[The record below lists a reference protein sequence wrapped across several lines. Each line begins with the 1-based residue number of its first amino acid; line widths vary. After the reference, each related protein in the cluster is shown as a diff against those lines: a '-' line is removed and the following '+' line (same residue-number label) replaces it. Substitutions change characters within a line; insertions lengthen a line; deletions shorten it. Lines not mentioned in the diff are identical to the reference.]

1 MSDESTM
8 TMGGPPEIKEKKI
21 ERYDEKLD
29 VELNRYLHKWI
40 IVILFYQTGFIFSV
54 VGWFLPLV
62 TVTRLGLA
70 LWIMLP

>member
-8 TMGGPPEIKEKKI
+8 TMGGPPEIREKKI

-40 IVILFYQTGFIFSV
+40 IVILYY
-54 VGWFLPLV
+54 
-62 TVTRLGLA
+62 
-70 LWIMLP
+70 